1 MKKPK
6 NYKNIQIKKYL
17 PDLLSESPICATYPD
32 LRLSFCVAQKVK
44 IRILYV

>member
-6 NYKNIQIKKYL
+6 NYKNILIKKYL

-32 LRLSFCVAQKVK
+32 LRLYFRVAQKAK
-44 IRILYV
+44 IRIFYV